1 MSPLIQATGLSKHF
15 SGLRAVSEV
24 SLSCER
30 GMIHAVIGPNGA
42 GKSTLLNLL
51 SGETKPTDGM
61 VFIADQDVTGFSS
74 HQMSLKGVGR
84 SYQRTNIFDNMTV
97 LENCNIAVQS
107 RSRISMRFLG
117 TTSNYPDIE
126 LQSKSILKRVGVL
139 SVAHQLV
146 SELSHGAQRQVEIAL
161 ALATNPDVLL
171 LDEPLAGMGAEE
183 SQTIIDLLRDIR
195 PDYAMILVEHDM
207 EAVFALADFLTVML
221 NGEVI
226 ESGLPQKIRA
236 SKKVQSAYLGE
247 DAGE

>member
-1 MSPLIQATGLSKHF
+1 
-15 SGLRAVSEV
+15 
-24 SLSCER
+24 
-30 GMIHAVIGPNGA
+30 
-42 GKSTLLNLL
+42 
-51 SGETKPTDGM
+51 
-61 VFIADQDVTGFSS
+61 
-74 HQMSLKGVGR
+74 LKGVGR

-117 TTSNYPDIE
+117 ATINYPDIE

-139 SVAHQLV
+139 SVAYQLV
-146 SELSHGAQRQVEIAL
+146 SELSHGVQRQVEIAL